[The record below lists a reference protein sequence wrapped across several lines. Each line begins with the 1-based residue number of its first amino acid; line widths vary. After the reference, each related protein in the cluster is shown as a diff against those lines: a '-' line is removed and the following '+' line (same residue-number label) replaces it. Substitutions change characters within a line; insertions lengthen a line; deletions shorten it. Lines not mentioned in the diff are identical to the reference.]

1 MALLETQDLSALVT
15 VEEGVQVVPQT
26 PRLVESLLKKQLG
39 IELGD
44 GYKWCIVYHSFYF
57 CVCVK
62 CPIMRLFLTIKLTTK
77 KLALYVT
84 LPSS

>member
-39 IELGD
+39 IEFG
-44 GYKWCIVYHSFYF
+44 
-57 CVCVK
+57 
-62 CPIMRLFLTIKLTTK
+62 
-77 KLALYVT
+77 
-84 LPSS
+84 